1 LCNNFCCCCFLLHR
15 VAIAAR
21 VDASQEHT
29 DGSFGSKMYEEIVG
43 KLEKISAP
51 PPLKTVKPLPIPDSE
66 RKKRRGGKR
75 ARKLKELYAQTE
87 MRKQKNRMAFGETA
101 EVEVFVGDRME
112 GLGMLGA
119 ATGSGSLRANPTGST
134 TDTKLREHLKKQA
147 QAKLST
153 SGSSGTKA
161 MQIMQESGQISLQAP
176 QLSADSSSSSNK
188 TRYFNQN
195 VGFKKVKE

>member
-1 LCNNFCCCCFLLHR
+1 
-15 VAIAAR
+15 
-21 VDASQEHT
+21 
-29 DGSFGSKMYEEIVG
+29 MYEEIVG
-43 KLEKISAP
+43 KLEKLSAP
-51 PPLKTVKPLPIPDSE
+51 PPLKNVKPLPIPDSE

-87 MRKQKNRMAFGETA
+87 MRKQKNRMAFGAEA
-101 EVEVFVGDRME
+101 EVEVIVGDRME

-119 ATGSGSLRANPTGST
+119 ATGSGSLRVNPTGSA
-134 TDTKLREHLKKQA
+134 TDTRLREHLKKQA
-147 QAKLST
+147 QSKLGT

-176 QLSADSSSSSNK
+176 QPATKNDSTSSSASNK

-195 VGFKKVKE
+195 VGFRKVKE

>member
-1 LCNNFCCCCFLLHR
+1 M
-15 VAIAAR
+15 AIAAR
-21 VDASQEHT
+21 IDAAKEHQ
-29 DGSFGSKMYEEIVG
+29 DGSFGRGLYDEIVG

-51 PPLKTVKPLPIPDSE
+51 PPLKSVKPLPIPDSE

-87 MRKQKNRMAFGETA
+87 MRKQKNRMAFGEAA

-119 ATGSGSLRANPTGST
+119 ATGSGSLRANPTGSN
-134 TDTKLREHLKKQA
+134 TDAKLREYLKKQA
-147 QAKLST
+147 QTKLNT

-176 QLSADSSSSSNK
+176 STSNQASSSTATTK